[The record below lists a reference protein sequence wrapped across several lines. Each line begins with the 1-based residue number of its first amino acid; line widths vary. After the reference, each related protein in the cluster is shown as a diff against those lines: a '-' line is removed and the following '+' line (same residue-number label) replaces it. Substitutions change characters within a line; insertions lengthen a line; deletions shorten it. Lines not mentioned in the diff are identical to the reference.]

1 MRICAN
7 CRKAVDRP
15 PGGIGVHMT
24 ANGILCPECSG
35 KGLGLEVLSPSA
47 LAVLQRLQE
56 TGDPASATRMVLD
69 PRVRGEIA
77 GVLRRFL
84 LGHVEG
90 LRTLRSE
97 AVFSS
102 IL

>member
-1 MRICAN
+1 
-7 CRKAVDRP
+7 
-15 PGGIGVHMT
+15 MT
-24 ANGILCPECSG
+24 ANGILCAACSG
-35 KGLGLEVLSPSA
+35 KGLGLETLSPAA

-56 TGDPASATRMVLD
+56 AGDPASATRMVLNT
-69 PRVRGEIA
+69 RVRGEIA

>member
-1 MRICAN
+1 
-7 CRKAVDRP
+7 
-15 PGGIGVHMT
+15 
-24 ANGILCPECSG
+24 
-35 KGLGLEVLSPSA
+35 
-47 LAVLQRLQE
+47 
-56 TGDPASATRMVLD
+56 MVLD

-90 LRTLRSE
+90 MRTLRSE

>member
-1 MRICAN
+1 
-7 CRKAVDRP
+7 
-15 PGGIGVHMT
+15 MT
-24 ANGILCPECSG
+24 AGGILCADCSR
-35 KGLGLEVLSPSA
+35 KGTASEPVSPAALG
-47 LAVLQRLQE
+47 VLQRLQE
-56 TGDPASATRMVLD
+56 SADPAAATRMVLES
-69 PRVRGEIA
+69 RLRGEIA

-102 IL
+102 L